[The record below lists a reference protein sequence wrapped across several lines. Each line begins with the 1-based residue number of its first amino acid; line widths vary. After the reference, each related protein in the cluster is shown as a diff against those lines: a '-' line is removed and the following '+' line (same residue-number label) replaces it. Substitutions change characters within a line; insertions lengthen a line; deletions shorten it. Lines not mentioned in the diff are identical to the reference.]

1 MKWNGFW
8 TTSIAKPMKAT
19 VPTWIRGVART
30 KDQAP
35 QGSLETD
42 FSKEVAWS
50 QEETPD
56 SPRAEWTSWD
66 ASTISKIESVI

>member
-1 MKWNGFW
+1 M
-8 TTSIAKPMKAT
+8 
-19 VPTWIRGVART
+19 ART

-50 QEETPD
+50 QEETQD

-66 ASTISKIESVI
+66 ASTISKVESVI